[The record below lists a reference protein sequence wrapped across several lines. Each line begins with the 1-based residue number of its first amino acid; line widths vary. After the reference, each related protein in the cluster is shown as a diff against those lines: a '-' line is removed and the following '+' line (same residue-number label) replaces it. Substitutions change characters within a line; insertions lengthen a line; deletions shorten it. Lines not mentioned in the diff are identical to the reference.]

1 MTLFLIVYVS
11 ITMGMLLLW
20 VFSDAKDSDFLKF
33 VLLWP
38 ILLIKELLKA
48 LFKLLFTDWK

>member
-20 VFSDAKDSDFLKF
+20 VFSDAEDSDFFKF
-33 VLLWP
+33 VLFWP
-38 ILLIKELLKA
+38 ILLVKELLKV
-48 LFKLLFTDWK
+48 LFKVLFTDWK

>member
-11 ITMGMLLLW
+11 ITIGMLLLW
-20 VFSDAKDSDFLKF
+20 VFSDAEDSDFLKF

-38 ILLIKELLKA
+38 ILLLKELLKA

>member
-1 MTLFLIVYVS
+1 MTLFLIIYVS

-20 VFSDAKDSDFLKF
+20 AFSDAEYSDFFKF
-33 VLLWP
+33 VLFWP
-38 ILLIKELLKA
+38 IWLIKLSLKE

>member
-1 MTLFLIVYVS
+1 MTLFLIVYLS
-11 ITMGMLLLW
+11 ITMGMFLLW
-20 VFSDAKDSDFLKF
+20 VFSDAEDSDFLKF

>member
-11 ITMGMLLLW
+11 ITMGMLLFWAL
-20 VFSDAKDSDFLKF
+20 SDADDSDFLKF
-33 VLLWP
+33 VLFWP

>member
-20 VFSDAKDSDFLKF
+20 EFSGAKDSDFFKF
-33 VLLWP
+33 VLFWP
-38 ILLIKELLKA
+38 IWLIKLSLKE

>member
-1 MTLFLIVYVS
+1 MTLFLIVYVF
-11 ITMGMLLLW
+11 ITMGMLLFWML
-20 VFSDAKDSDFLKF
+20 SDAEDSDFLKF

>member
-11 ITMGMLLLW
+11 IAMGMFLFW
-20 VFSDAKDSDFLKF
+20 VFSDAEESYFFKF
-33 VLLWP
+33 VLFWP
-38 ILLIKELLKA
+38 IWLIKLLLKE

>member
-11 ITMGMLLLW
+11 ITMGMSLFW
-20 VFSDAKDSDFLKF
+20 VFSDAEESHFFKF
-33 VLLWP
+33 VLFWP
-38 ILLIKELLKA
+38 IWLIKLSLKE

>member
-1 MTLFLIVYVS
+1 MTLFLIAYVS
-11 ITMGMLLLW
+11 ITMTMLLVWAL
-20 VFSDAKDSDFLKF
+20 SDAEDSDFLKF
-33 VLLWP
+33 VLFWP

>member
-11 ITMGMLLLW
+11 ITMGMLLFW
-20 VFSDAKDSDFLKF
+20 VFSDAEDSDFLKF
-33 VLLWP
+33 VLFWP
-38 ILLIKELLKA
+38 IWLIKLSLKE

>member
-20 VFSDAKDSDFLKF
+20 VFSDAEDSDFLKF
-33 VLLWP
+33 VLFWP